1 MARPFSGVKNFVTMN
16 NRPTI
21 RQTDKTEHKA
31 KTAHQSHHGSS
42 SISFVKSWKIVC
54 LAHQIQQPKFIKLRI
69 S

>member
-1 MARPFSGVKNFVTMN
+1 MDRPFSGEKNFVTMN

-42 SISFVKSWKIVC
+42 SISFVKS
-54 LAHQIQQPKFIKLRI
+54 
-69 S
+69 